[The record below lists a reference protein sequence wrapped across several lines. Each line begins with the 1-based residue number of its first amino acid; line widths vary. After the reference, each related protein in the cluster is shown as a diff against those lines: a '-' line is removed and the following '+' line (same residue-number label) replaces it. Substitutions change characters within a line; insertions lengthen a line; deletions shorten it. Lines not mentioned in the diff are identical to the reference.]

1 MVFTENPN
9 DKSLGEKFK
18 TGRAIPLNCE
28 KAVMFTFLASEKS
41 WDQETLVKVEVG
53 DIGLEEDAELEGFP
67 VRVIIDNKSTVDDVH
82 STTAVLDKK
91 FRGDIGV
98 IKMMLNEGDVIL
110 LHIVREEE

>member
-1 MVFTENPN
+1 
-9 DKSLGEKFK
+9 
-18 TGRAIPLNCE
+18 
-28 KAVMFTFLASEKS
+28 MFGFLASEKS

-53 DIGLEEDAELEGFP
+53 DIGLEEDAELVGFP
-67 VRVIIDNKSTVDDVH
+67 VRAIIDNKSSTVDDVH